1 MIMQTLTVTW
11 MMIMQTLTV
20 VILAILTFVCYS
32 YVDFLRNPPAKTS
45 VIHSDDGVSL
55 VNTLQIIK
63 YFDDFF
69 LCGMGSRPAD

>member
-20 VILAILTFVCYS
+20 VILALLTFVCYS

-45 VIHSDDGVSL
+45 VTHPDDGVSL
-55 VNTLQIIK
+55 VNTLHTITLIISC
-63 YFDDFF
+63 Y
-69 LCGMGSRPAD
+69 MGGRLDRTL